1 MENRKNEN
9 EGNESVDR
17 IILNDDATFENESVD
32 PGFEQS
38 VDTGLTEEEGRDTA
52 RISKPKDKLEDQKAE
67 SDNGPE
73 DDALNYKNDRDNG
86 TYNPKN
92 I

>member
-1 MENRKNEN
+1 MENKEN
-9 EGNESVDR
+9 EKEENESADR

-38 VDTGLTEEEGRDTA
+38 VDTGLTEEESRDSA
-52 RISKPKDKLEDQKAE
+52 QSSKSKEKLEDQKAE

-86 TYNPKN
+86 AYNPKN

>member
-1 MENRKNEN
+1 MENREN
-9 EGNESVDR
+9 EKEENESADR

-38 VDTGLTEEEGRDTA
+38 LDTGV
-52 RISKPKDKLEDQKAE
+52 KPKESKDSDQSSKSKEKLEDQKAE

-86 TYNPKN
+86 AYNPKN

>member
-1 MENRKNEN
+1 MENREN
-9 EGNESVDR
+9 EKEENESVDR

-38 VDTGLTEEEGRDTA
+38 LDTGLKPEERKDSEQ
-52 RISKPKDKLEDQKAE
+52 SNKPKEKLEDQKAE

-86 TYNPKN
+86 AYNPKN

>member
-1 MENRKNEN
+1 MENRENEN
-9 EGNESVDR
+9 EENKSEDR

-38 VDTGLTEEEGRDTA
+38 LDTGLNPEESRDRA
-52 RISKPKDKLEDQKAE
+52 QNSKPKEKLEDQKAE
-67 SDNGPE
+67 SDNGSE
-73 DDALNYKNDRDNG
+73 DDALNYKNDRENG
-86 TYNPKN
+86 AYNPKN

>member
-1 MENRKNEN
+1 MENREN
-9 EGNESVDR
+9 EKKENESVDR

-38 VDTGLTEEEGRDTA
+38 LDTGLNPQESRYSEQN
-52 RISKPKDKLEDQKAE
+52 SKPKEKLEDQNAE
-67 SDNGPE
+67 SDNGPK
-73 DDALNYKNDRDNG
+73 DDALNYKNDRDHG
-86 TYNPKN
+86 AYNPKN

>member
-1 MENRKNEN
+1 MENKEN
-9 EGNESVDR
+9 EKEENESADR
-17 IILNDDATFENESVD
+17 VILNDDATFENESVD

-38 VDTGLTEEEGRDTA
+38 ADTGFTEEESRDSA
-52 RISKPKDKLEDQKAE
+52 QSSKPKEKLEDQKAE
-67 SDNGPE
+67 SDNGPK

-86 TYNPKN
+86 AYNPKN